1 MHQIQDFNHHS
12 KNLKDKINQV
22 QENITIQVKQHGPKG
37 LTISYSQKYE
47 KYEDIFE
54 EIHNFYYIFCNIFK
68 LINQFYKSL
77 IPFLL

>member
-37 LTISYSQKYE
+37 HTISYSQKYE

-54 EIHNFYYIFCNIFK
+54 EIHNFYYIFCKFFK
-68 LINQFYKSL
+68 LINQFYYSL
-77 IPFLL
+77 YPFLL